1 MEPLLTARMEWG
13 RAALDLYWVEPSDAA
28 KHLMMYMTIPH
39 NQTLSDLN
47 VDSAES
53 GKLSWKTDII
63 LTPTQVHKEHT
74 TSNPRRPSNRLH
86 LNHSASSL

>member
-1 MEPLLTARMEWG
+1 MEWG
-13 RAALDLYWVEPSDAA
+13 RAALDLYWVEPRDAA